1 MINSILKVLFATLI
15 ALLAILVGAL
25 VGQLFALI
33 SVGAASVAFA
43 IGGIVVALPFAYD
56 FIKNELYGKG
66 W

>member
-1 MINSILKVLFATLI
+1 MINSILKALFATLI
-15 ALLAILVGAL
+15 TLLAILVGAL

-33 SVGAASVAFA
+33 AVGASSVAFA
-43 IGGIVVALPFAYD
+43 IGGIIVALPFAYD